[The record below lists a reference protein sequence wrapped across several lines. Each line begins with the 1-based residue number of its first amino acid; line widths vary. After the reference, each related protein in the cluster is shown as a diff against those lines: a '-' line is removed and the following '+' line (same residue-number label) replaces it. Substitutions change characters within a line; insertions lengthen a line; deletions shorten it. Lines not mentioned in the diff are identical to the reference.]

1 MVVGEPVGFGC
12 VGWWWWLVLV
22 NVLGEDGRGVR
33 NGEEGEEVFIEERRS
48 LMRVLMRRDG
58 KSEELVLSS
67 SLGSISCRTTRW
79 FGWCLHGVIN
89 IELVT
94 LFLLFVPPA

>member
-1 MVVGEPVGFGC
+1 M
-12 VGWWWWLVLV
+12 LV

-33 NGEEGEEVFIEERRS
+33 NGEEGEQVFIEERRS

-67 SLGSISCRTTRW
+67 SLGSISC
-79 FGWCLHGVIN
+79 
-89 IELVT
+89 
-94 LFLLFVPPA
+94 